1 MKPTRPHSDIPL
13 RETLRAAVAKRKTML
28 TMGWSKRKDI
38 VRLRAAIARAEQFL
52 ASYPHAN
59 DLRVRGWVLEHHED
73 VAMIVPGN
81 APAQLARLVMHAL
94 TPEKPAIEPAA

>member
-1 MKPTRPHSDIPL
+1 MAMNNQPL
-13 RETLRAAVAKRKTML
+13 IEVLRTAVSRRKM
-28 TMGWSKRKDI
+28 MIRNGWSYRKDHD
-38 VRLRAAIARAEQFL
+38 RMNAAIGRVEQFL
-52 ASYPHAN
+52 RSYPHAN

-81 APAQLARLVMHAL
+81 APTQLARLVMHAL